1 MDAKFLAMD
10 ETLLSEEQLRRLVSD
25 MVLAADAAFRVGT
38 DDHSDK
44 LRSQLLHRQ
53 KHHAGD
59 YILVRV
65 RGQLAGFCCFYR
77 EGSVMEV
84 HDLCILP
91 EHRCCGLGTAL
102 LQRCISS
109 TELPIQ
115 TYLYDA
121 DLFTTSLFSKAGFR
135 REASL
140 TASVSRWRFDN
151 CDPF

>member
-10 ETLLSEEQLRRLVSD
+10 GSLLSEEQLRRLVSD
-25 MVLAADAAFRVGT
+25 AVLAAESAYRVGADA
-38 DDHSDK
+38 DDVI
-44 LRSQLLHRQ
+44 RSQLLQRQ
-53 KHHAGD
+53 KHHTDD

-77 EGSVMEV
+77 DGGVMEL
-84 HDLCILP
+84 HDLYILP

-102 LQRCISS
+102 LHRCISS

-121 DLFTTSLFSKAGFR
+121 DLFTASLFGKAGFR